1 MITTEASLMM
11 WMETKLTDSAEE
23 KSEIIDSILLKIG
36 TYGPKSIFI
45 DITKRATSYKKIFD
59 AIKRVCGFPV
69 PGAQLIQYMCVKNSF
84 DSSGSETFND
94 FYWRLRDEKIASLMT
109 VESGITFRGR
119 ALTQDEEITPSLE
132 NQVVVD
138 WLEGI
143 GGVKLVKYIGH
154 EYTKELEKAAIHD
167 LQETIGQQEVMK
179 SIIDRMETEE
189 VAKLNRSQA
198 ANYGG
203 GQRRSTQYG
212 RNSGSSGNTGRS
224 SGYERKWCYLCEEIK
239 NGKEKS
245 HYTKDCILRNKN
257 RRKAKNF
264 KVEVEDDRS
273 EEEGSNDDSDIEKM
287 EDMLQEMNNRQ

>member
-1 MITTEASLMM
+1 MRYKPFLKKNLTWTTDDDNNRGFTNDVDGDEANR
-11 WMETKLTDSAEE
+11 LTAEE
-23 KSEIIDSILLKIG
+23 KSEIIESILLKIG

-45 DITKRATSYKKIFD
+45 DITKRATNYKKIFD
-59 AIKRVCGFPV
+59 AIKRVCGFTV
-69 PGAQLIQYMCVKNSF
+69 PGAQLIQYMCVKNSY

-94 FYWRLRDEKIASLMT
+94 FHWRLRDEKIASLMT

-143 GGVKLVKYIGH
+143 GGVKLVKYIGQ
-154 EYTKELEKAAIHD
+154 EYAKELEKTAIHD

-189 VAKLNRSQA
+189 VAKLNRYQTT
-198 ANYGG
+198 NYGG

-212 RNSGSSGNTGRS
+212 RNRSSGNTGRS
-224 SGYERKWCYLCEEIK
+224 SGYERKWCYFCEE
-239 NGKEKS
+239 
-245 HYTKDCILRNKN
+245 
-257 RRKAKNF
+257 
-264 KVEVEDDRS
+264 
-273 EEEGSNDDSDIEKM
+273 
-287 EDMLQEMNNRQ
+287 